1 VDLTVCAGEI
11 VGIAGVQ
18 GNGQTELVE
27 AITGLRSVEKGTI
40 VTLEEDTT
48 HATPRQIIETG
59 VGHIPENRE
68 KHGLVKTY
76 SLIDNFALCTY
87 YKPPFAKGIVLQ
99 EKAIAQ
105 NASRLIQEFDV
116 RPANPEYQA
125 GALSGGNKQKVIIAR
140 ELSRGTKLL
149 IASQPTRGVDVGSI
163 EFIHK
168 RIVAARDQGMGV
180 LLISAELDEILA
192 LSDRVAVM
200 FKGKIIETLPISEVS
215 RDRMGLLMAGVKE

>member
-1 VDLTVCAGEI
+1 MTDAKHAVDGVDLTVCAGEI

-40 VTLEEDTT
+40 VILEQDTT

-59 VGHIPENRE
+59 VGHIPEDRE

-99 EKAIAQ
+99 EEAIAQ
-105 NASRLIQEFDV
+105 NATVASSKNLTCVQLIPNIMQGRSLAATSR
-116 RPANPEYQA
+116 
-125 GALSGGNKQKVIIAR
+125 K
-140 ELSRGTKLL
+140 
-149 IASQPTRGVDVGSI
+149 
-163 EFIHK
+163 
-168 RIVAARDQGMGV
+168 
-180 LLISAELDEILA
+180 
-192 LSDRVAVM
+192 
-200 FKGKIIETLPISEVS
+200 
-215 RDRMGLLMAGVKE
+215 